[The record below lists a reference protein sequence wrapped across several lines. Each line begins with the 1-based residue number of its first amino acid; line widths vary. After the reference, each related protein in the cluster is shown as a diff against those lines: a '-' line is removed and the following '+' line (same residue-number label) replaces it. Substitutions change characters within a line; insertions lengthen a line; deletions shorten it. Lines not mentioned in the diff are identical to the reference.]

1 MQIKKL
7 ILLLAIASSAL
18 FGAEEQINISRKTYG
33 TISEHPKIIDGDVKT
48 SEKVFSTSINLL
60 STIEVHKIVVNV
72 VPNIGKLVVYEK
84 VRPTKEYSIV
94 LNSNDSEY
102 TIPLKDVDMKN
113 ICIKWVP
120 QNGTPIEIQEV
131 YIYIKNQQYFG
142 GRTAVTPAD
151 ADPVSPSS

>member
-33 TISEHPKIIDGDVKT
+33 TVSDHPKITDGDVRT
-48 SEKVFSTSINLL
+48 FEKVLSTSIYLL
-60 STIEVHKIVVNV
+60 STIEVHKIVINV
-72 VPNIGKLVVYEK
+72 VPNTGKLVVYEK
-84 VRPTKEYSIV
+84 VRPTKEYSV
-94 LNSNDSEY
+94 LFNGKDEEY

-120 QNGTPIEIQEV
+120 QNGTPIEIREV
-131 YIYIKNQQYFG
+131 YIYVKNQQYFG
-142 GRTAVTPAD
+142 GRTPVTPSD